1 MTGASTPKM
10 KKFAFSVLFAAAA
23 LVVAL
28 SVSAKSTKTD
38 ISRNLSIFSQ
48 VYKELQTSYVD
59 TIDATKTMRT
69 AIDALL
75 GQIDPYTEYYSADEQ
90 DQLTS
95 VSSGQYAGIG
105 SYIMKRDSAIVL
117 SEPQW
122 NSPARKAGVRHGDVL
137 LSING
142 KTLPKTFTTAE
153 ASAQLKGQAGTDVT
167 ITVRRPWMPQ
177 GADSILT
184 FTITRGPINIDPVPY
199 SGVVAPNIGYI
210 NISTFSEKTAGDF
223 LSALNRLRAE
233 NPQLKGLVID
243 LRDNGGGL
251 LQSAVEIASYFL
263 PRGTEIVTTRGRD
276 ARTTKTY
283 KTTHNPV
290 APDLPL
296 AVIVN
301 GNTASASEILSGSLQ
316 DLDRAVIIGQRSY
329 GKGLVQNPR
338 PLPYNAMMKVTTG
351 RYYLPTGRLIQAID
365 YTHRNAEGE
374 ATRIPDS
381 LTTVFHTR
389 AGREVRDGGG
399 ITPDIAVELPESNR
413 LLYTIMSELW
423 AYDFANKYAN
433 NLAQAPSPDTWQ
445 VDDSVFNQ
453 FKRFIDPARFKY
465 DRATEAGIKYLRDA
479 ARIEGYMSDSVDSAI
494 THLENMM
501 KHNLERDLDF
511 NRKAISTILN
521 SEMGNRWFSNA
532 DLIRRT
538 LPDDKELKEAVNVL
552 NDPRQ
557 YGVILSPKPK
567 DEKTAKPAKPK
578 K

>member
-1 MTGASTPKM
+1 MRRLPIFLIAGGIAATALTGAATRS
-10 KKFAFSVLFAAAA
+10 S
-23 LVVAL
+23 
-28 SVSAKSTKTD
+28 KSD
-38 ISRNLSIFSQ
+38 ISRNVDIFTSI
-48 VYKELQTSYVD
+48 YKTLQTNYVD
-59 TIDATKTMRT
+59 TIDADKSMNT
-69 AIDALL
+69 AIAAMLDE
-75 GQIDPYTEYYSADEQ
+75 IDPYTEYIPESAQ
-90 DQLTS
+90 DNFLTIS
-95 VSSGQYAGIG
+95 TGEYGGIG
-105 SYIMKRDSAIVL
+105 AYIQERPGKGVIV
-117 SEPQW
+117 SEP
-122 NSPARKAGVRHGDVL
+122 RKGTPSQLSGLKPGDLFLTIDGDTVTNAHSDEVSKKL
-137 LSING
+137 R
-142 KTLPKTFTTAE
+142 
-153 ASAQLKGQAGTDVT
+153 GQAGTTVKVT
-167 ITVRRPWMPQ
+167 VKRPWTD
-177 GADSILT
+177 DSILS
-184 FTITRGPINIDPVPY
+184 FEITREKIEIDPVPY
-199 SGVVAPNIGYI
+199 YGVHHGNIGYI
-210 NISTFSEKTAGDF
+210 QLTTFNEKSYDKTRE
-223 LSALNRLRAE
+223 ALMALKE
-233 NPQLKGLVID
+233 NPAVESIVLDMRG
-243 LRDNGGGL
+243 NGGGL
-251 LQSAVEIASYFL
+251 LESAVKIVGLFV
-263 PRGTEIVTTRGRD
+263 PKGTEVVRTRGRGLLNE
-276 ARTTKTY
+276 KVY
-283 KTTHNPV
+283 KTTVNPV
-290 APDLPL
+290 DTKIPL

-301 GNTASASEILSGSLQ
+301 GLSASSAEIVTGALQ
-316 DLDRAVIIGQRSY
+316 DLDRAVIVGERSY
-329 GKGLVQNPR
+329 GKGLVQSTR
-338 PLPYNAMMKVTTG
+338 QIPYNGLLKITTAK
-351 RYYLPTGRLIQAID
+351 YYIPSGRLIQAID
-365 YTHRNAEGE
+365 YSRRNEDGSVA
-374 ATRIPDS
+374 RIPDS
-381 LTTVFHTR
+381 LTTVWHTLG
-389 AGREVRDGGG
+389 GREVRDGGG

>member
-184 FTITRGPINIDPVPY
+184 FTITRGTINIDPVPY

-251 LQSAVEIASYFL
+251 QQSAVEIASYFL